1 MSRASPGPLQG
12 IRVLDLGHT
21 VMGPTAGLVLAD
33 MGAEVVHVE
42 PPTGDRTRRLQGFGR
57 GFFAYYNRNKKSL
70 AVDLK
75 SAEGRALF
83 LELIDGADVI
93 LENFAPGTMDR
104 LGLGWETLRARNPRL
119 IYLALKGFLRGPYAD
134 RAALDEVAQM
144 MGGLAY
150 MTGPPGQPMRAGAS
164 VVDNLG
170 GLFGALGVMAA
181 LREREQ
187 TGEGQLVRS
196 SLFESVVFLM
206 GQFMAYSALLRE
218 PVPPMSARMQAWAIY
233 EVFETADDQQVFF
246 GITSDQHWQAFCRA
260 FERPDLAA
268 DASLATN
275 NQRIEARERLR
286 PIVAEILK
294 QRTAAEIEQLAVA
307 NKLPYAPVAKPEDL
321 FEHPHL
327 TAGGHL
333 LETELEPGV
342 RAALPALPLEV
353 GGWVGAKYA
362 DPPEIGADTRELL
375 TALGYDAAAIAAL
388 VETGVVHVGDGEG

>member
-1 MSRASPGPLQG
+1 
-12 IRVLDLGHT
+12 V
-21 VMGPTAGLVLAD
+21 
-33 MGAEVVHVE
+33 
-42 PPTGDRTRRLQGFGR
+42 
-57 GFFAYYNRNKKSL
+57 
-70 AVDLK
+70 
-75 SAEGRALF
+75 
-83 LELIDGADVI
+83 
-93 LENFAPGTMDR
+93 
-104 LGLGWETLRARNPRL
+104 
-119 IYLALKGFLRGPYAD
+119 
-134 RAALDEVAQM
+134 
-144 MGGLAY
+144 
-150 MTGPPGQPMRAGAS
+150 
-164 VVDNLG
+164 
-170 GLFGALGVMAA
+170 AA
-181 LREREQ
+181 LRERDR

-246 GITSDQHWQAFCRA
+246 GITSDQHWQAFCGA

-268 DASLATN
+268 DAGLATN

-294 QRTAAEIEQLAVA
+294 RRTAAEIERLAVA

-321 FEHPHL
+321 FAHPHL

-353 GGWVGAKYA
+353 GGWAGTKYA

-388 VETGVVHVGDGEG
+388 VETGVVRVADGEG